1 MDTFDVIVIGAGPVG
16 ENAADRAKR
25 GGLSVAIVEAE
36 LVGGECSYWACMPS
50 KTLLRPG
57 AARAAAA
64 GVPGVP
70 ELGPLDA
77 AAVLA
82 WRDSVTGEGDDSGQE
97 DWLNSAGIT
106 LVRGHGRIAGV
117 RTVEVTAGEGGDGPQ
132 APRTLTATHAVVV
145 ATGSVPV
152 LPDIPGL
159 VEADPWT
166 SRDATAADAI
176 PDSLVILGGGV
187 VGCEMATAYAD
198 LGSRVTLVAR
208 GSLLGAAEPS
218 AGAAVEQSLRDMGV
232 AVHTG
237 SSVVRVARAVRDGD
251 VTVTIADASGT
262 EREVTGAEILVATGR
277 MPRTGDVGLGSI
289 GLDPE
294 APLAIDD
301 STAVLAARGD
311 GDPWLYACG
320 DVTGRVAT
328 THQGKYQ
335 ARVCGDVIAAR
346 AAGTEDADR
355 AWSPLRATADHGA
368 QTQVVFTRPQVAW
381 VGLTRAA
388 CDAAGLAV
396 DEVAVDLG
404 GVAGAGVTHPDYAGR
419 ALILV
424 DREHRVIVGATF
436 VGPDAG
442 EMLHAATIAVVGEVP
457 MDRLWHAVPA
467 FPTVSEAWLRL
478 AEAYGL

>member
-70 ELGPLDA
+70 DIGPLDPIA
-77 AAVLA
+77 ILA
-82 WRDSVTGEGDDSGQE
+82 WRDKVTGEGDDSGQE
-97 DWLNSAGIT
+97 EWLDSAGIT
-106 LVRGHGRIAGV
+106 LIRGHGRLAGE
-117 RTVEVTAGEGGDGPQ
+117 RTVEVTAGELAQGE
-132 APRTLTATHAVVV
+132 ASTRTLTATRAVVV

-159 VEADPWT
+159 VDADPWT
-166 SRDATAADAI
+166 SRDATAADAV

-187 VGCEMATAYAD
+187 VGCEMAMAYAD
-198 LGSRVTLVAR
+198 LGARVTLIAR
-208 GSLLGAAEPS
+208 GGLLGAAEPF
-218 AGAAVEQSLRDMGV
+218 AGAAVADSLRDLGV
-232 AVHTG
+232 EVLTG
-237 SSVVRVARAVRDGD
+237 ASATRAARDGD
-251 VTVTIADASGT
+251 VTVTVADAAGA
-262 EREVTGAEILVATGR
+262 ERDIVASEILVATGR
-277 MPRTGDVGLGSI
+277 TPRTGDVGLDTV
-289 GLDPE
+289 GLDPR

-301 STAVLAARGD
+301 STAVLAASAD

-346 AAGTEDADR
+346 AAGTEDADHE
-355 AWSPLRATADHGA
+355 WSPLRATADHGA
-368 QTQVVFTRPQVAW
+368 QTQAVFTRPQVAW
-381 VGLTRAA
+381 VGLTRAQA
-388 CDAAGLAV
+388 DAAGLSV
-396 DEVAVDLG
+396 DEVGVDLG
-404 GVAGAGVTHPDYAGR
+404 AVGGASVTHPDYAGR
-419 ALILV
+419 IQILV
-424 DREHRVIVGATF
+424 DRERRVIVGATV
-436 VGPDAG
+436 VGPEAG
-442 EMLHAATIAVVGEVP
+442 EMLHAATIAVVGEVTI
-457 MDRLWHAVPA
+457 DRLWHAVPA

-478 AEAYGL
+478 GEAYGL